1 MPCPGKTVAEFMLPG
16 GRQCGSRI
24 GVASMKSETGD
35 KPYRFSCFIIG
46 EGSLPI
52 RCAEVLADRGHTI
65 LGAISSDAAIERWT
79 TKRKIPCVDPRA
91 DVIAFVSQRPFEYLF
106 SIVNSH
112 ILPQEML
119 RLPDKHAINYH
130 NALLPKYGGSNAAS
144 WALMNRETVHG
155 VTWHVVT
162 DLVDGGDIL
171 KQHAVEI
178 AEGDTALTLNA
189 KCYEAAL
196 RSFSEL
202 ADDLACGRESRKTQ
216 NLNERT
222 FFSLYKRPPAG
233 CVFS

>member
-1 MPCPGKTVAEFMLPG
+1 
-16 GRQCGSRI
+16 
-24 GVASMKSETGD
+24 MKSETGN

-52 RCAEVLADRGHTI
+52 RGAEVLADRGHTI

-119 RLPDKHAINYH
+119 RLPAEHAINYH
-130 NALLPKYGGSNAAS
+130 NALLPKYGVSNAAS

-202 ADDLACGRESRKTQ
+202 ADDLACGRNPGKH
-216 NLNERT
+216 RT
-222 FFSLYKRPPAG
+222 SMSELFFRLQKASGRVR
-233 CVFS
+233 VFLEPLR